1 MATPSLAMI
10 PSAIA
15 DSKVYSVLP
24 NNGDGDFTFNRD
36 SSATRVGQNG
46 LIQTVGFFG
55 SELVTNGDFAT
66 DSDWTKGTGWT
77 ISGGK
82 ANSDGSQTSQSNLFQ
97 TGIVPI
103 NKTYKATFTIVV
115 TSGSMVL
122 SIGGSN
128 AQPTVS
134 SSGTYSF
141 TSKATSGD
149 SNFYF
154 SANSS
159 FVGSVDN
166 VSVKEVLGD
175 QPRLNYD
182 ISNGV
187 VQSCPSLLL
196 EPASTNL
203 INYSQAISNTPVK
216 NGTFV
221 DNAAISPDGTL
232 NATKLTAT
240 TTDPFFYQSI
250 TFAAATYTS
259 SIYVKGIGDSIGKEF
274 RIAISSFTTAPK
286 LIVPSEWTR
295 FEFTATVGA
304 GTGTSGIE
312 ITDPA
317 IVGDKVLVWG
327 WQVEQQSYP
336 TSYIPTLTG
345 SAVTRASETLNNAG
359 NSDLFNDSEGVLYAE
374 IAALSDDLTFRTI
387 TLSDGTTSNNVGF
400 GYRNNSN
407 VIYTFLQGVINSSSV
422 VTVSNITD
430 FNKVAIKYKSGNFA
444 MWVNGVEVYTNAGT
458 FTLNGLSEVSFDNG
472 GGAADFYGKCK
483 TVAVFKEALSDT
495 ELACLTSTNNREIF
509 LNYYYRMQYVGANT
523 EAIDCAQIKL
533 NV

>member
-304 GTGTSGIE
+304 ATATTGIE

-317 IVGDKVLVWG
+317 IVGDEVLVWG
-327 WQVEQQSYP
+327 WQVEQQSYA
-336 TSYIPTLTG
+336 TSYIPTNG
-345 SAVTRASETLNNAG
+345 ASQTRAAETCNDAG
-359 NSDLFNDSEGVLYAE
+359 TASTFNSTEGVLYAE
-374 IAALSDDLTFRTI
+374 ITALANDGTFRNISLNNDTSAQAIRIYYRNQDNKITVLVAFTGGSQSITVDVPNSINFIKIAVKYIVNNVQVYVNGSVAGTI
-387 TLSDGTTSNNVGF
+387 T
-400 GYRNNSN
+400 
-407 VIYTFLQGVINSSSV
+407 SV
-422 VTVSNITD
+422 AMPTGLNQLD
-430 FNKVAIKYKSGNFA
+430 FSIDQN
-444 MWVNGVEVYTNAGT
+444 
-458 FTLNGLSEVSFDNG
+458 LP
-472 GGAADFYGKCK
+472 FYGKCK
-483 TVAVFKEALSDT
+483 DIRVYNEALTDAQLQT
-495 ELACLTSTNNREIF
+495 LTT
-509 LNYYYRMQYVGANT
+509 L
-523 EAIDCAQIKL
+523 
-533 NV
+533 